1 MKNRVNQETI
11 TSHLKNYGFV
21 YQNSEIYGG
30 LSNAWDMGPLGS
42 IVKHNLKNL
51 WINYF
56 ITSQT
61 NMLLL
66 DTNIILN
73 PLVWKAS
80 GHTENFSDP
89 LIDCKNCHNRYRAD
103 KLIEE
108 NADEKINELTDS
120 KVLEQIIDKYNIK
133 CPSCKNKNWTSIR
146 KFNLMF
152 ETYIGVVENSKDKV
166 YLRPET
172 AQGIF
177 INFKNILRTQRCKI
191 PFGVGQIGKSF
202 RNEITP
208 GNFIFRTRE
217 FEQMEIEFFTHSER
231 SEKDFEFFQNKILNF
246 LKEVLNLSSENLKIY
261 DYPKNELAH
270 YSSKTIDIFYNFPH
284 GYSELWGLANRGNFD
299 LAQHQNLSQK
309 SLDYLDDINNKKFIP
324 HVIEPSVGVERL
336 MYAIF
341 CDAYYEEKVNEET
354 RIVMKF
360 NENIAPYNFAV
371 LPLTNKLTEFSKI
384 VQDELLSKNFRTI
397 FDASGS
403 IGKRYR
409 RQDAIGT
416 LYCVTIDFDSLN
428 DNCVTIRHRDTMKQV
443 RIGYKE
449 INSINLNHL
458 FK

>member
-1 MKNRVNQETI
+1 MKKNVSQEII
-11 TSHLKNYGFV
+11 TSHLKNYGFI

-56 ITSQT
+56 ITSET
-61 NMLLL
+61 NMFLL

-89 LIDCKNCHNRYRAD
+89 LIDCKKCRNRYRAD

-108 NADEKINELTDS
+108 FTDEKINEQTDA
-120 KVLEQIIDKYNIK
+120 KILENIIDKHNIK
-133 CPSCKNKNWTSIR
+133 CPSCKNKDWTNIR

-152 ETYIGVVENSKDKV
+152 DTYIGVVEDSKDKV

-177 INFKNILRTQRCKI
+177 INFKNIVRTQRCKI

-217 FEQMEIEFFTHSER
+217 FEQMEIEFFTTPER
-231 SEKDFEFFQNKILNF
+231 SEQDFKFFENKILDF
-246 LKEVLNLSSENLKIY
+246 LKNVLSLSSDNLKVY

-270 YSSKTIDIFYNFPH
+270 YSKKTIDVFYNFPH
-284 GYSELWGLANRGNFD
+284 GFSELWGLADRGDYD
-299 LAQHQNLSQK
+299 LTQHQNLSQK

-324 HVIEPSVGVERL
+324 CVIEPSVGVERL

-341 CDAYYEEKVNEET
+341 CDSYYEEKVNDET
-354 RIVMKF
+354 RVVMKL
-360 NENIAPYNFAV
+360 NSNIAPYNFAV
-371 LPLTNKLTEFSKI
+371 LPLTNKLNDLAKTL
-384 VQDELLSKNFRTI
+384 QNELLKKGYRVNLDS
-397 FDASGS
+397 SGS

-416 LYCVTIDFDSLN
+416 PYCLTVDFDTQN
-428 DNCVTIRHRDTMKQV
+428 DNSITIRHRDTMKQV
-443 RIGYKE
+443 RVKPSE
-449 INSINLNHL
+449 ITSIDLDHL